1 MKTTDSSLIE
11 DLTIQPVPE
20 ERRTGT
26 ARHLFSVWFGVQ
38 IMPLTLVMGVLGPTV
53 YGLDIASTIA
63 AIVLGNLIGAVFMAL
78 HSVQDQNLVCRR

>member
-53 YGLDIASTIA
+53 STRHRLD
-63 AIVLGNLIGAVFMAL
+63 N
-78 HSVQDQNLVCRR
+78 CRDRPR